1 MVQEKKLTSIR
12 LGKNLYAEL
21 KKKAKQEN
29 RSVNNY
35 IETALMQ
42 SLDFYEPNEETI
54 AAMEEVE
61 EMTKNGTGES
71 FTVVRKMLEK
81 LRDED

>member
-1 MVQEKKLTSIR
+1 MTSIR

-21 KKKAKQEN
+21 QRKAKEEN

-35 IETALMQ
+35 IETVLME
-42 SLDFYEPNEETI
+42 SLNFHEPNEETI
-54 AAMEEVE
+54 AAMEEVQ
-61 EMTKNGTGES
+61 EMIKNGTGEA
-71 FTVVRKMLEK
+71 FTDVRKMMEK